1 MNTVAFF
8 FVLLW
13 GLNGWFQSVGSAP
26 SCVSIYQWFSPK
38 QRGSR
43 YSIWGGSRNIGE
55 GITWILTA
63 SLVSYFGWRAGFIGA
78 GIAGV
83 VASLIMFKLLKD
95 RPQTYGMPDPGTA
108 FEEGTEIKKADESKR
123 NTPCANVHPEATCGM
138 AYRSGLCGDVHLS
151 LRHVFLGSAVPARA
165 KRLLTD

>member
-1 MNTVAFF
+1 FSNGFLSDYANIGRFMSFSLLLSGITAVFMGLNTTAFF

-26 SCVSIYQWFSPK
+26 SCVSLFQWFSPK

-78 GIAGV
+78 GIA
-83 VASLIMFKLLKD
+83 AIAAAICM
-95 RPQTYGMPDPGTA
+95 
-108 FEEGTEIKKADESKR
+108 
-123 NTPCANVHPEATCGM
+123 
-138 AYRSGLCGDVHLS
+138 
-151 LRHVFLGSAVPARA
+151 
-165 KRLLTD
+165 